1 MFIFQVAAS
10 IKDKVERE
18 LGEGGWQCVVYFPI
32 FFFPTFSLF
41 FFFNVTIFLQVGR
54 RGTFGCCLS
63 PSPDHYFNFDLAQV
77 HLEDQMCR

>member
-1 MFIFQVAAS
+1 MAAS

-18 LGEGGWQCVVYFPI
+18 LGEGGWQCVVYFHI
-32 FFFPTFSLF
+32 FFLPNF
-41 FFFNVTIFLQVGR
+41 FFFVFLFFNLTISLQVGR

-77 HLEDQMCR
+77 HLEDRCVDEMT